1 VNVRRDGLPHLS
13 SEELLAVVAVA
24 HYRSFLAA
32 SVSLKMSQPT
42 MTRIVK
48 RVENELGVPLF
59 IRNTRHVSVTEAGR
73 EFAAVAQRMLNDLK
87 INVAH
92 LRGLVDQPQGHIVV
106 SSVFS
111 LADAILPPLMGE
123 FRKRFPGIEL
133 HLREGLHGAVRDDVR
148 SGLADFGIGYIEEA
162 AEPFATELLRDD
174 GFHVVAP
181 RHHAFARRRTVPIQA
196 LASIPLVSFPPES
209 LTRRIVDHAAV
220 RAGVALKYVMTA
232 NRLPTLHGL
241 VRNGIGLAILPE
253 RERPVDDAGLISRP
267 LAGQGLSRKIGIIRL
282 RERELS
288 AAAERFADVIR
299 RWICTPRSAGKKRLA
314 R

>member
-1 VNVRRDGLPHLS
+1 MRANGLPNLS

-32 SVSLKMSQPT
+32 SVSLRLSQPT

-59 IRNTRHVSVTEAGR
+59 IRSTRHVSVTEAGK
-73 EFAAVAQRMLNDLK
+73 EFAALAQRMLNDLK

-111 LADAILPPLMGE
+111 LADAILPTLAGE
-123 FRKRFPGIEL
+123 FRKRFPGIEV
-133 HLREGLHGAVRDDVR
+133 HLREGLHAAVRDDVR
-148 SGLADFGIGYIEEA
+148 SGLADFGIGYIEDA
-162 AEPFATELLRDD
+162 AEPFATEILRDD

-181 RHHAFARRRTVPIQA
+181 RNHAFARRRSVPIQA

-220 RAGVALKYVMTA
+220 SAGVALTYAMTA
-232 NRLPTLHGL
+232 NRLPTLHSL
-241 VRNGIGLAILPE
+241 VRNGIGLAVVPGM
-253 RERPVDDAGLISRP
+253 ERPVDGAGLMSRP

-288 AAAERFADVIR
+288 TAAAQFADVIR
-299 RWICTPRSAGKKRLA
+299 RWVRATPRHGKGKRRA

>member
-1 VNVRRDGLPHLS
+1 MRRDGLPHLS
-13 SEELLAVVAVA
+13 SEELLAVVTVA

-32 SVSLKMSQPT
+32 SVSLGMSQPS

-48 RVENELGVPLF
+48 RVESELGVPLF
-59 IRNTRHVSVTEAGR
+59 VRSTRHVSVTDAGK
-73 EFAAVAQRMLNDLK
+73 EFAALAQRLLNDLK
-87 INVAH
+87 LNVAH
-92 LRGLVDQPQGHIVV
+92 LRGLVDQPQGRIVV

-111 LADAILPPLMGE
+111 LADAILPALAGE

-148 SGLADFGIGYIEEA
+148 SGLSDFGIAYIEEA
-162 AEPFATELLRDD
+162 AEPFATEVLCDE

-181 RHHAFARRRTVPIQA
+181 RNHMFARRRTVPMQA

-209 LTRRIVDHAAV
+209 LTRRIVDHAAISAV
-220 RAGVALKYVMTA
+220 VGLTYVMTA
-232 NRLPTLHGL
+232 NRLPTLYGL
-241 VRNGIGLAILPE
+241 VRNGIGLAVVPE
-253 RERPVDDAGLISRP
+253 RERPVGDSGLISRP

-288 AAAERFADVIR
+288 AAAGQFADVIR
-299 RWICTPRSAGKKRLA
+299 RWIRGAPRGR
-314 R
+314 RR